1 MAFAEDLDPFLADFG
16 VDVTFGL
23 ATAKGIL
30 DMPSEIIAG
39 GMVMTTDYQLTFKT
53 TALVGLGYQSS
64 ITVDGAGYVVREVRA
79 LDDGKFS
86 VAFMSKV

>member
-1 MAFAEDLDPFLADFG
+1 MAIAEDLDLFLNDFG
-16 VDVTFGL
+16 VAVSFGS

-30 DMPSEIIAG
+30 DMPTEIIAG
-39 GMVMTTDYQLTFKT
+39 GMVLNTDYQLTFKT
-53 TALVGLGYQSS
+53 TALAGLGYQSS
-64 ITVDGAGYVVREVRA
+64 ITVDGAAYVVREVRA